1 MLSDGQY
8 IMTHLGDVGVIYKK
22 GTSQT
27 YNTYWVKLVR
37 GDYLPIHEDNLFPID
52 RPIYDIAKGSV

>member
-1 MLSDGQY
+1 
-8 IMTHLGDVGVIYKK
+8 MTHLGDVGVIYKK

-52 RPIYDIAKGSV
+52 QPIYDIAKESV